1 MIYDNKNNKFTDL
14 AYSWFNLLEDISSIE
29 PKRTLKDME
38 EYERLDK
45 HMDRVE
51 CNVFKRMISSINGDY
66 LSCIKDLEST
76 DNKWFLTVRDY
87 IYFVKICE
95 KIFMFNNSE
104 EESDLFAK
112 IDDLKD
118 LFYLELTNSE
128 YKIKISFQDSSINMP
143 GSHTGI
149 PDDDD
154 PLGFMKEPSRDE
166 INYVLFINIDTY
178 RDFGEKMTDSFKF
191 IYNSNMNYNDE
202 SDEIQCKV
210 IRNIITKMIINQL
223 NYILETVI
231 PSMSRISS
239 SCWKR
244 DVIDHIK
251 LKKVQV

>member
-1 MIYDNKNNKFTDL
+1 
-14 AYSWFNLLEDISSIE
+14 
-29 PKRTLKDME
+29 
-38 EYERLDK
+38 
-45 HMDRVE
+45 
-51 CNVFKRMISSINGDY
+51 
-66 LSCIKDLEST
+66 
-76 DNKWFLTVRDY
+76 
-87 IYFVKICE
+87 
-95 KIFMFNNSE
+95 MFNNSE

-191 IYNSNMNYNDE
+191 IYNSNLQ
-202 SDEIQCKV
+202 IL
-210 IRNIITKMIINQL
+210 QL
-223 NYILETVI
+223 CFDSKNNCFY
-231 PSMSRISS
+231 
-239 SCWKR
+239 
-244 DVIDHIK
+244 DK
-251 LKKVQV
+251 LFF